1 MGTTVD
7 NDSEDLAAEAGRA
20 ADRVGG
26 SETLGRLARAGM
38 VARGL
43 VYLIIAVLAIKV
55 ALGEEGT
62 NANQQGALRTIA
74 EGPFGQVLLLLVAV
88 GLAGYAL
95 WMLARATIG
104 HGVEEADSGFDRLS
118 ALASAVAYGFIC
130 ATAIAV
136 LVGSGSQSGSPKE
149 ATGGVL
155 GWPGGTVLV
164 AIAGA
169 VVIGVG
175 FYQAYKG
182 FARKFL
188 EEANTGEM
196 SPEIRKGYATLGV
209 FGYVARAVVF
219 VLVGYG
225 LIKAAVDYDPKK
237 AVGLDGAL
245 HELANSSYGP
255 PVLWVVAVGLAGFA
269 LYSIAD
275 ARYHRV

>member
-1 MGTTVD
+1 MT
-7 NDSEDLAAEAGRA
+7 LAEKSDRTADEVA
-20 ADRVGG
+20 A
-26 SETLGRLARAGM
+26 SQTLGRLARAGF

-43 VYLIIAVLAIKV
+43 VYLIVAVLAIEL
-55 ALGEEGT
+55 AIGDAGT
-62 NANQQGALRTIA
+62 NADQQEALRTIA
-74 EGPFGQVLLLLVAV
+74 EQPLGEVLLFLVAV

-95 WMLARATIG
+95 WMLARAVIG
-104 HGVEEADSGFDRLS
+104 HGVEETDSGFDRVA
-118 ALASAVAYGFIC
+118 ALASAVAYGVIC
-130 ATAIAV
+130 ATAIGI
-136 LVGSGSQSGSPKE
+136 LVGSGSRSGSPRE

-155 GWPGGTVLV
+155 SWPGGTVLV
-164 AIAGA
+164 AVAGA
-169 VVIGVG
+169 AVIGVG

-188 EEANTGEM
+188 EEVKTGEM
-196 SPEIRKGYATLGV
+196 NPEVRKGYTTLGV

-245 HELANSSYGP
+245 HALANSSYGP
-255 PVLWVVAVGLAGFA
+255 PVLWVVAIGLAGFA

-275 ARYHRV
+275 SRYHRV